1 MRRTIISLAILLAV
15 AIVGIYVFIYQVGPF
30 SEDVN
35 FFLLDLADPFV
46 ALLAALAV
54 TAVLMQYHRE
64 DGPYK
69 IWLYFAIGMWVWVLA
84 ECIWSFL
91 DFTTG
96 EVPPAGISDL
106 FWVGG
111 YVILALALRS
121 QYQLVTH
128 TKIAWWKIVA
138 VWAGIVLVDVI
149 GLALTQ
155 TEFTPENFINYLYPV
170 IDFVLA
176 VVALRLFMVFGGGKL
191 SRPWIGLTVMG
202 ISDFVWAWLNA
213 TGQYQ
218 ASSDAGTWLS
228 VFTDS
233 TYVAAYLI
241 LSIGFLAQYL
251 LLRLGPDE

>member
-1 MRRTIISLAILLAV
+1 MSLAILLAV
-15 AIVGIYVFIYQVGPF
+15 AILGIYVFVYQIGPF
-30 SEDVN
+30 SEEMN
-35 FFLLDLADPFV
+35 YFILDLSDPLV
-46 ALLAALAV
+46 ALLAALAAS
-54 TAVLMQYHRE
+54 AVFMQYQRN

-69 IWLYFAIGMWVWVLA
+69 IWLYFALGMWIWVLA
-84 ECIWSFL
+84 EGIWSFL

-96 EVPPAGISDL
+96 EVPPAGIPDL

-138 VWAGIVLVDVI
+138 IWAGITLVDIV
-149 GLALTQ
+149 GLFLTH

-191 SRPWIGLTVMG
+191 SRPWIGLFVMG
-202 ISDFVWAWLNA
+202 VSDFVWAWLNA

-218 ASSDAGTWLS
+218 LASDEGTWLS

-241 LSIGFLAQYL
+241 LAIGFLAQYL
-251 LLRLGPDE
+251 LLRFGPED